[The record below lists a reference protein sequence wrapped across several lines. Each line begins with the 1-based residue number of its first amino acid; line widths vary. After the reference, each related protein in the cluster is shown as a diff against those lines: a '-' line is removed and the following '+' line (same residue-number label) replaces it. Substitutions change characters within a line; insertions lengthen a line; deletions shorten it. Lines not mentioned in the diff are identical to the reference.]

1 MTAFELVFAAFGLVL
16 GLAIAE
22 VLGGFARVL
31 KLRRCERAKVRIGAL
46 TPLLA
51 LFVLLDLTRFWLIA
65 WNVRA
70 AIPANYLTLVAVLAI
85 VGTYYVVSTL
95 IFPDD
100 PEEWPDFDL
109 HYDKHN
115 RIVLGGMLA
124 AQLALIALAAAVAA
138 GAVTASGE
146 GAELLNGR
154 AGSGA
159 SGGPG
164 WPTLLR
170 AAAGLLPLPLLVAL
184 IAVKRRR
191 VNAAFLCA
199 LIALNLADAAASA
212 A

>member
-16 GLAIAE
+16 GLAVAE

-31 KLRRCERAKVRIGAL
+31 KLRRSERAKVRIGWL

-70 AIPANYLTLVAVLAI
+70 LIPANYLTLVAVLAI

-95 IFPDD
+95 IFPED

-109 HYDKHN
+109 HYDKNN
-115 RIVLGGMLA
+115 RTVLGGMLA

-138 GAVTASGE
+138 GAVTASGD
-146 GAELLNGR
+146 GAEVVRLSDG
-154 AGSGA
+154 GA
-159 SGGPG
+159 PAS
-164 WPTLLR
+164 WTTLLR

-184 IAVKRRR
+184 IAVRRR
-191 VNAAFLCA
+191 GLNIALLAM

-212 A
+212 G